1 MPTTEYRVI
10 DREEGNEDLHTVTSR
25 ASTPQGFLK
34 LFYARWP
41 TAPRG
46 GFYAVVTS
54 KGAEI
59 VSCQT
64 IRTVASFWRK

>member
-34 LFYARWP
+34 LFYARWT

-46 GFYAVVTS
+46 GFYAVVMPM
-54 KGAEI
+54 GADI
-59 VSCQT
+59 VSHQT
-64 IRTVASFWRK
+64 ARTVACFRRK